1 MSRMCALVS
10 SLAVV
15 AMLLSPL
22 SAAEDDSRVLIL
34 LAKGYNSGEFWLPYR
49 TLQAAGYTVDIAG
62 PAKGTIEAGRRKR
75 DQDTTANLALGD
87 VKASNYVGLVIPGG
101 YSPGN
106 LEKHAAALDVVRAF
120 NQADKPISAICHG
133 PRLLMR
139 AGVMKTRVG
148 TCLVKVKNE
157 LADDWKAG
165 GYGRYVD
172 RSVVVHEN
180 LVTSRYPGDLTP
192 FCRATLKKLHGA
204 GGRKPLTGPRKA
216 VIIASGFDGH
226 RKWVFRE
233 TLKSMNIDADVISP
247 GDVEKF
253 VEKDGFDPT
262 KVAVVAVIGKGGDAL
277 EGSEAF
283 RSLLTPD
290 NSLLLD
296 GKLKMRAVSNK
307 LPMPTRVNAD
317 NDGDWLAAI
326 VTAAGKVKALPD
338 QAGDF
343 IPLAAIVVKN
353 GFDDKQVAAAEAA
366 LRYLGYRTTALAN
379 KKGWLAGKEG
389 IPFEAM
395 DARQWS
401 PPKGWISASLMAKP
415 LPIMVMAPEDK
426 EKLEA
431 KVITALRTLRPIVSQ
446 AHAEAVPLS
455 EATAAIALRKG
466 FDGRAAVGMM
476 AVLAKRGHS
485 VALVHHE
492 KGKVRGINGI
502 VLEATATYD
511 QTKMAMGKPIIVAPG
526 SYWPEQAKARQTD
539 QPKWVQEQGK
549 KDEARLAWILKR
561 YDGGATL
568 VSFGLDSLSIGKQP
582 RFKGKNF
589 SAPDQCVWSF
599 GRNGGRYSG
608 DDARLS
614 TDRFLSC
621 EGSDAIGDLLR
632 LADEKKM
639 LLTIKSV
646 GQADAKKKSVAAR
659 PAKPAKPKPI
669 KLKANGE
676 CYNVMVKNGAFVHND
691 QEVSAKQLI
700 AALKTGVRAGD
711 DAKLRVIFSLTEEE
725 LARKETQDFH
735 AALKKAGYK
744 VMSMVFHEQP

>member
-10 SLAVV
+10 GLAVV

-75 DQDTTANLALGD
+75 DQDTTANLALKD
-87 VKASNYVGLVIPGG
+87 VQPGKYVGLVIPGG

-120 NQADKPISAICHG
+120 DQADKPISAICHG

-180 LVTSRYPGDLTP
+180 FVTSRYPGDLTP
-192 FCRATLKKLHGA
+192 FCRATLKKLHAA
-204 GGRKPLTGPRKA
+204 GGRKPLTGRRNA

-233 TLKSMNIDADVISP
+233 TLKSMNIDAEVISP

-253 VEKDGFDPT
+253 VDKDGFDAT
-262 KVAVVAVIGKGGDAL
+262 KVAVVAVIGEDADAL
-277 EGSEAF
+277 AESDAMAKLVDAIGHT
-283 RSLLTPD
+283 RD
-290 NSLLLD
+290 HGVLLD
-296 GKLKMRAVSNK
+296 PRLKK
-307 LPMPTRVNAD
+307 LPKTVDADEKTTVNAD

-326 VTAAGKVKALPD
+326 VTAAGKVNALPD

-343 IPLAAIVVKN
+343 TPLAAIVVKN

-389 IPFEAM
+389 IPLEAM

-401 PPKGWISASLMAKP
+401 PPKGWISASLMSKP
-415 LPIMVMAPEDK
+415 LPIMAMAPEDK

-431 KVITALRTLRPIVSQ
+431 KVITALRTLRPIMSQ

-502 VLEATATYD
+502 VLEASATYD
-511 QTKMAMGKPIIVAPG
+511 QAKMAMGKPVIVAPG
-526 SYWPEQAKARQTD
+526 SYWPEKTEARQAD

-549 KDEARLAWILKR
+549 KDEARLAWILKQ

-568 VSFGLDSLSIGKQP
+568 VTFGLDSLSIGKQP
-582 RFKGKNF
+582 RFKGKKF
-589 SAPDQCVWSF
+589 AAPDQCVWSF
-599 GRNGGRYSG
+599 GRDGGRYSG

-639 LLTIKSV
+639 LLAIKSV
-646 GQADAKKKSVAAR
+646 GKADAKKKSGEAQA
-659 PAKPAKPKPI
+659 AKPAKPKPI

-676 CYNVMVKNGAFVHND
+676 CYN
-691 QEVSAKQLI
+691 
-700 AALKTGVRAGD
+700 AAM
-711 DAKLRVIFSLTEEE
+711 
-725 LARKETQDFH
+725 
-735 AALKKAGYK
+735 KKAGYK
-744 VMSMVFHEQP
+744 VMSMVFRDQP